1 MKRNNGITTNIAGC
15 PQPDRG
21 TIASA
26 FFSFVCP
33 RRWEDLKET
42 DQPTVRKCGWCRE
55 SVTLYSSI
63 KAAET
68 AGATGLHCC
77 VAIVDD
83 SLVGSPRQ
91 RPRPNPKGGGHD
103 V

>member
-42 DQPTVRKCGWCRE
+42 DQPTVRKCGW
-55 SVTLYSSI
+55 
-63 KAAET
+63 
-68 AGATGLHCC
+68 
-77 VAIVDD
+77 
-83 SLVGSPRQ
+83 
-91 RPRPNPKGGGHD
+91 
-103 V
+103 